1 VQNQK
6 KIENEFIEKIRE
18 HQGILHKI
26 SFVYSKNNAADK
38 EDLYQEMVLQLWKS
52 YPSFRQE
59 AKFSTWMYRVAIN
72 TAITLTKKAALF
84 GNQKIQISE
93 EYAIA
98 EDIDYS
104 EDIKILYKAISKLSK
119 IEKAVILLWL
129 EEKTYNEIAQI
140 VGISEKN
147 VSVKLVRSKKKL
159 AKIIKKIS

>member
-1 VQNQK
+1 MQNQK
-6 KIENEFIEKIRE
+6 EIEKEFVDKIQK

-26 SFVYSKNNAADK
+26 CFMYSTNNADK
-38 EDLYQEMVLQLWKS
+38 EDLYQEIVLQLWKS

-59 AKFSTWMYRVAIN
+59 SKFSTWMYRVALN
-72 TAITLTKKAALF
+72 TAITLTKKTALF
-84 GNQKIQISE
+84 EKNKAIIND
-93 EYAIA
+93 EYFI
-98 EDIDYS
+98 EVNIDYS

-159 AKIIKKIS
+159 AKIIKEIS

>member
-1 VQNQK
+1 MSNISEKEFLEQLEKHQN
-6 KIENEFIEKIRE
+6 IV
-18 HQGILHKI
+18 HKVCHMFAPGEADRRDLFQEI
-26 SFVYSKNNAADK
+26 TIKLWLGFQSFKGDAA
-38 EDLYQEMVLQLWKS
+38 LT
-52 YPSFRQE
+52 
-59 AKFSTWMYRVAIN
+59 TWMYRVAIN

-98 EDIDYS
+98 EVIDYS